1 MKGAKYV
8 AGLMA
13 MIAMLSLTNIPLAQA
28 RGGGSGW
35 SGGGWHGGYG
45 GWHGGYGGWR
55 GGYGG
60 WHGGYGGWH
69 GRWGFYWGGPI
80 FGWGWPYY
88 APPTYYYP
96 PPPVY
101 YPPVA
106 PAPGDGYS
114 GYGQTTTAPSSPGV
128 AQLCVAS
135 PYTCPMEVT
144 VSPGARCY
152 CRGNQ
157 GQRVYGAAQ

>member
-1 MKGAKYV
+1 LKGAKHV

-35 SGGGWHGGYG
+35 SGGGGWHGGYG
-45 GWHGGYGGWR
+45 GWHGGYGGW
-55 GGYGG
+55 
-60 WHGGYGGWH
+60 HGG
-69 GRWGFYWGGPI
+69 WGFYSGGPI

-106 PAPGDGYS
+106 PAPGDGYGGDGYS

-157 GQRVYGAAQ
+157 GQRVYGTAQ